1 MRNYKHPGYVG
12 VFEPL
17 FATLLQINIFASM
30 LRINYDALGIAASI
44 ACAIHCALLPIF
56 LSSLTILGMD
66 IVNNMFFEAVMIA
79 LAALIGYRSLRHGFL
94 RHHHS
99 KIPLAVFAIGMGFLI
114 LKQVWHERQLLFLL
128 PAVGAIV
135 TAHILNIRYCRK
147 TDDSHPPSCRH

>member
-1 MRNYKHPGYVG
+1 MHA
-12 VFEPL
+12 
-17 FATLLQINIFASM
+17 FATLLQIINFAPM

-79 LAALIGYRSLRHGFL
+79 LAAFIGYRSLRHGFQK
-94 RHHHS
+94 HHHS
-99 KIPLAVFAIGMGFLI
+99 KLPLLVFAVGMVFLI

-128 PAVGAIV
+128 PAVAAIV
-135 TAHILNIRYCRK
+135 TAHVLNIRYCRK
-147 TDDSHPPSCRH
+147 TDDRHSPSCRH

>member
-1 MRNYKHPGYVG
+1 
-12 VFEPL
+12 
-17 FATLLQINIFASM
+17 M
-30 LRINYDALGIAASI
+30 LRINYDAWGIAASI

-79 LAALIGYRSLRHGFL
+79 LAAFIGYRSLRHGFL

-99 KIPLAVFAIGMGFLI
+99 KLPLSIFAIGMLFLV

-128 PAVGAIV
+128 PAVTAIV
-135 TAHILNIRYCRK
+135 TAHVLNIRYCRK
-147 TDDSHPPSCRH
+147 TADGHSASCRH